1 MIFTITANSQN
12 LVPRKYFRLYRYK
25 AVHKLVSQTGGLIV
39 STRQV
44 VKLVYIK
51 VLDTAAPV
59 PKAPVY
65 NLKPHTW
72 RGLDKAR

>member
-1 MIFTITANSQN
+1 M
-12 LVPRKYFRLYRYK
+12 
-25 AVHKLVSQTGGLIV
+25 

-72 RGLDKAR
+72 RGLDKAQ